1 MAYIINHYNQ
11 DPAVTVQDGT
21 VDSTFAVKLIG
32 KNYAGYGEIHN
43 ENFLA
48 LLENFAGEQQP
59 GRKTAG
65 QLWYDSGEKKL
76 KFYDGGKFKNTGGAE
91 ISDAVGGPAGL
102 VEGDLWYKPA
112 TKQLFVKTSLDG
124 VDAFSLVGP
133 QAAGSQQTEM
143 FSRTVTDTFS
153 GTHSII
159 EAVVGGQTMFII
171 SQDATFTLDDTAN
184 GGPITG
190 FTDIHPGITLAFTRE
205 QDPNSP
211 DYGVQEEPDLIGG
224 DPIRFFGTATNADKL
239 GGVLAEN
246 FVRND
251 QLGSFSQRVAFSDD
265 GFTVGDTEITPYGL
279 LVDINSG
286 APRIQSQVNTLKLQ
300 TKSGSVRTALV
311 ITGLDTLPADDSV
324 SNLGSADFKFATV
337 YGNLFQGIA
346 YQANELKVGGAY
358 RTASTSCLT
367 YSGTPLTETI
377 VSRDNKHDI
386 YANVFQG
393 EASSAR
399 YADLAEKYLADAEYE
414 VGTVVSVGGEKEITA
429 CTYGDRAIGAISAN
443 PAFMMNKDLEGGVYV
458 ALKGRVPV
466 KVTGAVRKGQRLVA
480 ANDGTAVAAVPHA
493 NDVFA
498 IALETSDDTGV
509 KLVEAI
515 IL

>member
-1 MAYIINHYNQ
+1 MAYTINHYNG
-11 DPAVTVQDGT
+11 DFAVTVQDGT
-21 VDSTFAVKLIG
+21 VDSTFAVKLVG

-48 LLENFAGEQQP
+48 LLENFAGEDQP

-65 QLWYDSGEKKL
+65 QLWYDTTNKKL

-91 ISDAVGGPAGL
+91 ISEDEPLGL
-102 VEGDLWYKPA
+102 VEGDLWYKPS
-112 TKQLFVKTSLDG
+112 TKQLFAKTSLTGDL
-124 VDAFSLVGP
+124 AFSLIGP

-159 EAVVGGQTMFII
+159 EAIVGGQTMFII
-171 SQDATFTLDDTAN
+171 SQDGTFTLDDTAN
-184 GGPITG
+184 GGPIAG
-190 FTDIHPGITLAFTRE
+190 FTDIHPGITLAYTRE
-205 QDPNSP
+205 SDPNDP
-211 DYGVQEEPDLIGG
+211 NYGVQETTDLGA

-246 FVRND
+246 YVRND
-251 QLGSFSQRVAFSDD
+251 QASAFTSRVAFSDA
-265 GFTVGDTEITPYGL
+265 GYTVGDTEITPFGL

-311 ITGLDTLPADDSV
+311 LTGLDTLPADDSV
-324 SNLGSADFKFATV
+324 SNLGSVSAKFATV
-337 YGNLFQGIA
+337 YANLFQGIA
-346 YQANELKVGGAY
+346 YQANELKVGGSY
-358 RTASTSCLT
+358 RTASTAAVA
-367 YSGTPLTETI
+367 YSGTPLTET
-377 VSRDNKHDI
+377 VVVRDDRHDI

-399 YADLAEKYLADAEYE
+399 YADLAEKYLPDADYE
-414 VGTVVSVGGEKEITA
+414 VGTVVTVGGEKEVTA
-429 CTYGDRAIGAISAN
+429 CKYGDRAIGAVSAN
-443 PAFMMNKDLEGGVYV
+443 PAYMMNKDLEGGVYI

-466 KVTGAVRKGQRLVA
+466 KVTGAVRKGQRLIA
-480 ANDGTAVAAVPHA
+480 STDGTAVAAVPHA

-498 IALETSDDTGV
+498 IALETSDDTSV

>member
-1 MAYIINHYNQ
+1 MSYTINYYNG
-11 DPAVTVQDGT
+11 DFAVTVQDGT

-32 KNYAGYGEIHN
+32 KNYAGYGEVHN

-48 LLENFAGEQQP
+48 LLQNFAGNNEP

-65 QLWYDSGEKKL
+65 QLWYDSQKKKL

-91 ISDAVGGPAGL
+91 ISDTEPLGL

-112 TKQLFVKTSLDG
+112 TKQLFAKTSLSG
-124 VDAFSLVGP
+124 ADAFSLIGP
-133 QAAGSQQTEM
+133 QAAGSAQTEM

-159 EAVVGGQTMFII
+159 EAIVNGQTMFII
-171 SQDATFTLDDTAN
+171 SQDGTFTLDDAEN
-184 GGPITG
+184 GGPIAG
-190 FTDIHPGITLAFTRE
+190 FTDIHPGITLAYTRE
-205 QDPNSP
+205 QDPNDP
-211 DYGVQEEPDLIGG
+211 MYGVQETTDLGS

-246 FVRND
+246 YVRND
-251 QLGSFSQRVAFSDD
+251 QASAFTSRVAFADV
-265 GFTVGDTEITPYGL
+265 GYTVGDTEITPFGL
-279 LVDINSG
+279 LVDIDSG

-300 TKSGSVRTALV
+300 TKSGSIKTALV
-311 ITGLDTLPADDSV
+311 LTGLDTLPANDSV
-324 SNLGSADFKFATV
+324 SNLGATSFKFATV
-337 YGNLFQGIA
+337 YANRFQGIA
-346 YQANELKVGGAY
+346 YQAEELKLGGAF
-358 RTASTSCLT
+358 RSASTTALA

-377 VSRDNKHDI
+377 VARDNKHDI

-399 YADLAEKYLADAEYE
+399 YADLAEKYLPDADYV
-414 VGTVVSVGGEKEITA
+414 VGTVVAVGGEKEVTA
-429 CTYGDRAIGAISAN
+429 CKYGDRAIGVVSAN
-443 PAFMMNKDLEGGVYV
+443 PAFMMNKDLEGGVYI

-466 KVTGAVRKGQRLVA
+466 RVVGAVAKGQRLIA
-480 ANDGTAVAAVPHA
+480 SSNGCAVGAVPHA

-498 IALETSDDTGV
+498 IALETNSDTSE
-509 KLVEAI
+509 KIVEAI